1 VNAGYGIQIVHVGAR
16 PVLRCNIAVAV
27 VDVQVRRAG
36 PSDVTT
42 IERIVHEAFGKY
54 VARNGR
60 QPAPMGADNHA
71 AVALSRVWVIEA
83 DGEIAGSWSTR
94 CTTTI
99 YCSHRRS
106 RPRRA
111 GARLLCAVAHPCR
124 GRRAPG
130 AQGRGYCALL
140 LTRAEDDAPGTW
152 AVGGEVAHQSGDDR
166 ESDVLPASWIYRDG
180 TRSPGRIRL
189 RLLAPKGCGVST
201 AAAGQFSL
209 AVDTPVES
217 VGKYPSG
224 TSQLASTLVPCPQ
237 TARAW
242 AGSGGG
248 AGYSQIR
255 CFTTVSAIFR

>member
-99 YCSHRRS
+99 YCSTPSQSPPARRGTVIVRCCS
-106 RPRRA
+106 PVPRTTPREL
-111 GARLLCAVAHPCR
+111 GLSEVRLLTNQAMTENQTFYPRHGYIETAR
-124 GRRAPG
+124 GR
-130 AQGRGYCALL
+130 QGGYDC
-140 LTRAEDDAPGTW
+140 
-152 AVGGEVAHQSGDDR
+152 VF
-166 ESDVLPASWIYRDG
+166 
-180 TRSPGRIRL
+180 L
-189 RLLAPKGCGVST
+189 RQKGCGVST

>member
-1 VNAGYGIQIVHVGAR
+1 MAGNRRRWAPTTMPPLRCRECGSSKLTVRSPGRGQRGAR
-16 PVLRCNIAVAV
+16 RPSIAHTVAV
-27 VDVQVRRAG
+27 
-36 PSDVTT
+36 
-42 IERIVHEAFGKY
+42 
-54 VARNGR
+54 
-60 QPAPMGADNHA
+60 
-71 AVALSRVWVIEA
+71 
-83 DGEIAGSWSTR
+83 
-94 CTTTI
+94 
-99 YCSHRRS
+99 
-106 RPRRA
+106 
-111 GARLLCAVAHPCR
+111 
-124 GRRAPG
+124 APG
-130 AQGRGYCALL
+130 AQGHGYCALL

-224 TSQLASTLVPCPQ
+224 TSQLASTLVPRPQ

>member
-99 YCSHRRS
+99 YCSTPSQSPPARRGTVIVRCCS
-106 RPRRA
+106 PVPRTTPREL
-111 GARLLCAVAHPCR
+111 GLSEVRLLTNQAMTENQTFYPRHGYIETAR
-124 GRRAPG
+124 GR
-130 AQGRGYCALL
+130 QGGYDCVFLRQKVAACQRRQLVSFRLPLTLRSNPSESIHRGL
-140 LTRAEDDAPGTW
+140 
-152 AVGGEVAHQSGDDR
+152 HN
-166 ESDVLPASWIYRDG
+166 
-180 TRSPGRIRL
+180 
-189 RLLAPKGCGVST
+189 
-201 AAAGQFSL
+201 
-209 AVDTPVES
+209 
-217 VGKYPSG
+217 
-224 TSQLASTLVPCPQ
+224 
-237 TARAW
+237 
-242 AGSGGG
+242 
-248 AGYSQIR
+248 
-255 CFTTVSAIFR
+255 